1 MTAQIRWTERIDAHA
16 MKRLSP
22 PGWLAATIARAA
34 GRLSRRLG
42 RGGGTTLPGLMLNRL
57 RPQAIA
63 EMASAVPNG
72 VILLSGTNGKTTTA
86 RLVRAALD
94 ASGARVVA
102 NTAGSNLERGVATA
116 LLHAEDPDIAL
127 FEVDEAALGAL
138 VTQTR
143 PRVVVLMNLF
153 RDQLDRYGEL
163 EHLAQS
169 WRAVVAELDPETT
182 LVYNADD
189 PAVAEVGAEHPNSVC
204 YGIEDP
210 FVGREHRSHAADNT
224 DCRRCDAPLQY
235 RMVTIGHLGRWEC
248 PSCGLTRPQPD
259 VRATNVEFQG
269 MDGQQLTI
277 STPGEPDRGQT
288 DRQTLEP
295 YRGQTDRQTLE
306 PYRGQTDRQTLE
318 PYRGQTDRQTPEPD
332 RGQTDRQTLEPIGV
346 SVDVSLRLPGL
357 PNTYNAVAAAAAAL
371 AVGLAPE
378 TIAEALGRRR
388 AAFGRAEHIGVGE
401 ARVTTLLAKNPAGA
415 NENLH
420 MVLNESHPLHLLILL
435 NDRTADGQD
444 VSWIWDVDYE
454 LLLDQDRLA
463 SVTLGGTR
471 AHDLALR
478 FRYAGADAARMAV
491 VPEPA
496 AALDTALQACG
507 PTGRLYVLP
516 TYTAMLDFR
525 AVLANRG
532 LVREFWEDQ

>member
-1 MTAQIRWTERIDAHA
+1 MN
-16 MKRLSP
+16 RLSLP
-22 PGWLAATIARAA
+22 RWLVAPLARTA

-42 RGGGTTLPGLMLNRL
+42 RGGGTTLPGLLLNRL
-57 RPQAIA
+57 RPGATA
-63 EMASAVPNG
+63 EMAAGIPDG

-86 RLVRAALD
+86 RLIRAALD

-116 LLHAEDPDIAL
+116 LLHAEAPDIAL
-127 FEVDEAALGAL
+127 FEVDEAALPTL
-138 VTQTR
+138 VKQTR

-169 WRAVVAELDPETT
+169 WRAVVARLDPETI

-189 PAVAEVGAEHPNSVC
+189 PAVAGIGAEHPNSVC

-210 FVGREHRSHAADNT
+210 LVGREHRSHAADNT

-235 RMVTIGHLGRWEC
+235 RLVTIGHLGQWEC
-248 PSCGLTRPQPD
+248 PLCGLARPQPE
-259 VRATNVEFQG
+259 VRVTNVEFQG
-269 MDGQQLTI
+269 MDGQQVTI
-277 STPGEPDRGQT
+277 SSADSPTHTSMDVSTSATPSAAR
-288 DRQTLEP
+288 
-295 YRGQTDRQTLE
+295 
-306 PYRGQTDRQTLE
+306 
-318 PYRGQTDRQTPEPD
+318 
-332 RGQTDRQTLEPIGV
+332 IGPTHT
-346 SVDVSLRLPGL
+346 SMDVSLRLPGL
-357 PNTYNAVAAAAAAL
+357 PNTYNAVAAAATAL

-378 TIAEALGRRR
+378 TIADALGKRG
-388 AAFGRAEHIGVGE
+388 AAFGRAEHIRVGE
-401 ARVTTLLAKNPAGA
+401 GRVTTLLAKNPAGA
-415 NENLH
+415 NENIR

-454 LLLDQDRLA
+454 LLLEGDRLA
-463 SVTLGGTR
+463 SLILGGTR

-478 FRYAGADAARMAV
+478 FRYAGRDPTDLSV

-496 AALDTALQACG
+496 AAFDTALQACG
-507 PTGRLYVLP
+507 PDGRLYVLP
-516 TYTAMLDFR
+516 TYTAMLEFR
-525 AVLANRG
+525 RVLAARG
-532 LVREFWEDQ
+532 LVPEFWEDE

>member
-1 MTAQIRWTERIDAHA
+1 MTAQIRWTERTDAHP
-16 MKRLSP
+16 MKHPSLPR
-22 PGWLAATIARAA
+22 WLAAPVARSA

-42 RGGGTTLPGLMLNRL
+42 RGGGTTLPGLLLNRL
-57 RPQAIA
+57 RPGATA
-63 EMASAVPNG
+63 EMAATIPDG

-86 RLVRAALD
+86 RLIRAALD
-94 ASGARVVA
+94 SSGARVVA

-116 LLHAEDPDIAL
+116 LLHAQSPDVAL
-127 FEVDEAALGAL
+127 FEVDEAALPAL
-138 VTQTR
+138 VQQTR

-163 EHLAQS
+163 EHLAQT
-169 WRAVVAELDPETT
+169 WRAVVAGLDPETT

-189 PAVAEVGAEHPNSVC
+189 PAVAEIGAEHPNSSS

-210 FVGREHRSHAADNT
+210 LAGREHRSHAADNT

-235 RMVTIGHLGRWEC
+235 RLVTIGHLGQWEC
-248 PSCGLTRPQPD
+248 PSCGLTRPQLD
-259 VRATNVEFQG
+259 VRATNVEFHG
-269 MDGQQLTI
+269 MDGQQVTI
-277 STPGEPDRGQT
+277 SSADKSTGGST
-288 DRQTLEP
+288 DGCKGT
-295 YRGQTDRQTLE
+295 
-306 PYRGQTDRQTLE
+306 
-318 PYRGQTDRQTPEPD
+318 
-332 RGQTDRQTLEPIGV
+332 
-346 SVDVSLRLPGL
+346 SMDVTLRLPGL
-357 PNTYNAVAAAAAAL
+357 PNTYNAVAAAATAL

-378 TIAEALGRRR
+378 TIAEALGKRG

-401 ARVTTLLAKNPAGA
+401 GRVTTLLAKNPAGA
-415 NENLH
+415 NENLR

-463 SVTLGGTR
+463 SLTLGGTR

-478 FRYAGADAARMAV
+478 FRYAGADATRIAV

-496 AALDTALQACG
+496 AAFDTALQACG
-507 PTGRLYVLP
+507 PNGRLYVLP

-525 AVLANRG
+525 GVLASRG